1 MNYKSS
7 KLFTQF
13 RRFILSAGIILSLTQ
28 FAVAQSAVVVDR
40 VLIVTGTN
48 AADSLSIWDSPD
60 LVVAQLLDSN
70 RRVIAQRIERKS
82 DIDAIEVD
90 LRQGNDFVE
99 IDGFEFEG
107 DLSIQTGSGNDLVE
121 LADLNL
127 NYLQV
132 TEGPDYSR
140 PLAYSNTKTTLVD
153 SRFEYVLL
161 QSSEATVKDSTIEYF
176 LFVAANTQNLFNI
189 DCWYLL
195 SASDND
201 GRLTDRDIN
210 QILCNQLYVFCI
222 NRNNFDFDDTV
233 NLSAISSWVLD
244 ISLDSGFD
252 DVIVTGSQIM
262 GTTRIA
268 MGDSADG
275 DYVYLNNLRTQ
286 GNVEVQ
292 TGNAADSVVVIQCE
306 IESTMS
312 LNSRGGND
320 YSLLYNTDL
329 NRLNA
334 DMGSHNDRIR
344 ISSTNISQAQMNGG
358 SGVDTLDIRNRAT
371 IGQLIQQGFETIL
384 D

>member
-1 MNYKSS
+1 MNFKSTMFFS
-7 KLFTQF
+7 QF
-13 RRFILSAGIILSLTQ
+13 RLFILSAGIILGSSQ
-28 FAVAQSAVVVDR
+28 FVAAQSAVVVDR

-48 AADSLSIWDSPD
+48 VADSLSIWDSPD
-60 LVVAQLLDSN
+60 LVIAQLFDSN
-70 RRVIAQRIERKS
+70 RRLIAQRVERKS

-90 LRQGNDFVE
+90 LRQGNDEVE

-140 PLAYSNTKTTLVD
+140 PLAYSNAKITLVD
-153 SRFEYVLL
+153 SRFESVLL
-161 QSSEATVKDSTIEYF
+161 QSSEATVKDSTIEYS
-176 LFVAANTQNLFNI
+176 LFVAANTQNLLNI

-222 NRNNFDFDDTV
+222 NRNFDFDDTV

-344 ISSTNISQAQMNGG
+344 ISSSNISQAQMNGG